1 MLVFKN
7 FKNEM
12 PKKNE
17 NIVIYLIDVNQKQN
31 DKSQIFTTAVL
42 CEGEIRVQDL
52 KTLVWETIIDAE
64 LLAELVAGGNW
75 DGYEVLWLYQ
85 GELRSVIEL
94 NAIIPVNN
102 TAEPVDQNLVR
113 YNYMWFLDTTTD
125 KIFTVTFAY
134 NNYCAAFAIQSL
146 SNSHNKRVA
155 KHIAFS
161 RLLNGD
167 SVRFGSEIDWK
178 SVKQWFQTIANHNRY
193 FYLNSGRKIEIPS
206 HLSRAILI
214 NKLKRDKKHG

>member
-1 MLVFKN
+1 M
-7 FKNEM
+7 
-12 PKKNE
+12 
-17 NIVIYLIDVNQKQN
+17 
-31 DKSQIFTTAVL
+31 
-42 CEGEIRVQDL
+42 
-52 KTLVWETIIDAE
+52 
-64 LLAELVAGGNW
+64 LAELAAGGDW

-113 YNYMWFLDTTTD
+113 YNYMWFLDTATD

-146 SNSHNKRVA
+146 SDNHNKRTA

-178 SVKQWFQTIANHNRY
+178 SVKQWFQKVVNHNRY
-193 FYLNSGRKIEIPS
+193 FYLNSGRIIEMPS

-214 NKLKRDKKHG
+214 NKLKSDKKHG